1 MNDSSPCVALHR
13 VKLAAIRRFIF
24 VAAAAAAIFAA
35 GIQAS
40 VGAES
45 KQVTPELATKEKG
58 DCTKNLQTIY
68 TAIEAYRRDHKN
80 LPNWFSDLVP
90 DYLPDA
96 NVLICPVCRRTG
108 ETDAAPLSDPRVASS
123 YLFEFCPVP
132 LGTAAPGNPKV
143 TRREW
148 KQRQMGIVGSVVPI
162 VRCRHH
168 HPTLNLAFDGRV
180 YESPPSWETML
191 TNVVDPESLTPAKMF
206 PANPGTARPA
216 VSKKTYPDRES
227 KAGVKLLDLTE
238 FFNAGLTETW
248 HGGENAIGNDLGAL
262 APGVQNLGGV
272 DYDVRGIVQL
282 ASKAPTA
289 NRYPTNVTGIQV
301 NQKCEK
307 LHFLHAAAFGHP
319 PDEGKKIGVY
329 ILHFAASQMRMEVP
343 IVYGAD
349 VRDWHYWSG
358 EKDEASTLKVVWKGQ
373 NTTSTKAKSYVR
385 LFETTWTNVASNI
398 ELQSIDFVSTMSQPA
413 PFLLAVTLE

>member
-1 MNDSSPCVALHR
+1 MNEPSPCVALHR
-13 VKLAAIRRFIF
+13 MKIVVIRRLVC
-24 VAAAAAAIFAA
+24 VAAAAAVGLAA
-35 GIQAS
+35 GIQACA
-40 VGAES
+40 GADS
-45 KQVTPELATKEKG
+45 KQVSVELTTKEKE
-58 DCTKNLQTIY
+58 DCTRNLQTIY
-68 TAIEAYRRDHKN
+68 KAIEAYRRDHKN
-80 LPNWFSDLVP
+80 IPNWFSDLVP
-90 DYLPDA
+90 DYLPDV

-132 LGTAAPGNPKV
+132 LGTAAPGSPKV

-168 HPTLNLAFDGRV
+168 QPTLNLAFDGRV

-206 PANPGTARPA
+206 PGNGAPRAAR
-216 VSKKTYPDRES
+216 SRKTYPEREA
-227 KAGVKLLDLTE
+227 KAGVQLLDLTE
-238 FFNAGLTETW
+238 FYNARLNETW
-248 HGGENAIGNDLGAL
+248 HGGENATGNDLAGL
-262 APGVQNLGGV
+262 VPGVQNLGGV
-272 DYDVRGIVQL
+272 DYDVRGVVQL

-289 NRYPTNVTGIQV
+289 NRFPTNATGIKV
-301 NQKCEK
+301 NQKCQK

-329 ILHFAASQMRMEVP
+329 VLHFATSQMRMEVP

-358 EKDEASTLKVVWKGQ
+358 EKDAASTLKVVWKGE
-373 NTTSTKAKSYVR
+373 NATSGKAKSYIR
-385 LFETTWTNVASNI
+385 LFETTWTNVAPNI
-398 ELQSIDFVSTMSQPA
+398 ELESIDFVSTVSQPA
-413 PFLLAVTLE
+413 PFLVAITLE